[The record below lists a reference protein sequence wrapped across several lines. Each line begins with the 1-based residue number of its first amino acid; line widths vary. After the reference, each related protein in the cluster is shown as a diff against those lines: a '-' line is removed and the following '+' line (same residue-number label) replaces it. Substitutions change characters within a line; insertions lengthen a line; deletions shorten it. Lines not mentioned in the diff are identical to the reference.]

1 MSKHPA
7 EIIKRPLLTEKGTT
21 MNERDNMV
29 LFEIAMDAN
38 KIDVRNAVEKLYDV
52 KVLSVRTQTVRGKL
66 KRVGRSSGKRRNW
79 KKAIVR
85 LDSESTIDFFTAAS

>member
-21 MNERDNMV
+21 MNEEDNMV
-29 LFEIAMDAN
+29 IFEIAMDAN

-66 KRVGRSSGKRRNW
+66 KRVGSSSGKRRNW

-85 LDSESTIDFFTAAS
+85 LDSESVIDFFSAAT

>member
-21 MNERDNMV
+21 MNEQDNKV
-29 LFEIAMDAN
+29 LFEVAMDAN

-52 KVLSVRTQTVRGKL
+52 TVLAVRIQIVRGKL
-66 KRVGRSSGKRRNW
+66 KRVGRSS
-79 KKAIVR
+79 
-85 LDSESTIDFFTAAS
+85 